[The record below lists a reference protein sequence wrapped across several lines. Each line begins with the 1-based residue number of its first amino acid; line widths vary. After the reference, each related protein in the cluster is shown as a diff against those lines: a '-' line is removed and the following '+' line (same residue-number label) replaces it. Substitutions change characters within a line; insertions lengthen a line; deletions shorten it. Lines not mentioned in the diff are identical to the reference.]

1 MNYEKLANEFLNAT
15 FELNKKGPQKTVDQ
29 SMQGESFVL
38 YYLYEIES
46 KALPSTI
53 SDKMGISTARVA
65 VILNRLENKELIT
78 RTIDKSDR
86 RRILVELTNKGIN
99 VSKTLHNKLR
109 EMVVNL
115 LTILGEEDSKEF
127 VRIIKKLSDISHL
140 IEIPKISDY

>member
-15 FELNKKGPQKTVDQ
+15 FELNKKGPQKTVDE

-99 VSKTLHNKLR
+99 VSKTLHNKIR